1 MRKLTREGPLLE
13 PRRWGKTGR
22 DGRPEV
28 APPGRQTRQGE
39 SFAPLANDLPGCVS
53 AHGNYVVRQ
62 ALRCQKDDLSSN
74 HVSIR

>member
-1 MRKLTREGPLLE
+1 MNHDAGGKQGGTAAPRLLLQA
-13 PRRWGKTGR
+13 G
-22 DGRPEV
+22 
-28 APPGRQTRQGE
+28 QTRQGE

-53 AHGNYVVRQ
+53 VHGNYVVRQ